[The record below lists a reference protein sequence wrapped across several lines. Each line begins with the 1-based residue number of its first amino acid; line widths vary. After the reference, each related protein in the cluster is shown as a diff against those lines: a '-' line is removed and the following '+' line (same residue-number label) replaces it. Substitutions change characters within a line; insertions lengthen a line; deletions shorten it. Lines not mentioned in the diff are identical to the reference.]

1 MYAAHHLQNQSLLSV
16 AQVGTGNTLL
26 ESEVKA
32 VVKDMCEQEP
42 KWPKGGN
49 PNVPSLCWIWEII
62 AHTETQYQGRQAIW
76 WPDILVALVTRAMLK
91 DIPLDRK
98 IQQDE
103 GTGVAALQ
111 RGAASRFLPA
121 TALLNADRG
130 ILLVEDEVLALPELQ
145 EQCDQ
150 F

>member
-1 MYAAHHLQNQSLLSV
+1 MERLSYTVVRMYATHHLQYQSLLSV

-49 PNVPSLCWIWEII
+49 PNDPSLCWIWEII
-62 AHTETQYQGRQAIW
+62 AHMETQCQVRKAIW

-91 DIPLDRK
+91 DVPLDRQ
-98 IQQDE
+98 IQQKA

-111 RGAASRFLPA
+111 KGGCKRIPSGDCTP
-121 TALLNADRG
+121 
-130 ILLVEDEVLALPELQ
+130 
-145 EQCDQ
+145 
-150 F
+150 